1 MLILQNMQ
9 TRRLSDIIN
18 ARNMLTDV
26 EFLERELTKWLHSPQ
41 RVMMIKGDD
50 YYNYGHDITH
60 KQRTIIGE
68 GGKPFT
74 DTNLPCN
81 KFIDNQYANM
91 VDQKV
96 NYLLSK
102 PLTFKTDDKAYND
115 ALHTVFNKSF
125 HKLLKNLGKDVYNG
139 GIGWLYPY
147 YDENGNFKIRKFKP
161 YEILPFWKDN
171 DHDELDFAVRY
182 YEVLGYEGHVEK
194 VYKFVE
200 VYDTNGIHKFT
211 YENGGLKPDYQT
223 YYFEMP
229 NLKGELIP
237 YNWDKIPLIPFKSN
251 DSELPLLQKCKS
263 LQDGINELLSNF
275 ADSMQENCSG
285 NSVLIL
291 KNYDGTDLGEFRRNL
306 SQYRAVKVRTV
317 DGADGG
323 LESLQIEVNSAN
335 YQVILSEL
343 KKALIQNCRGYDIDE
358 LKSAGSP
365 NEMTIKSI
373 FSQIDLDANE
383 LETEFQA
390 SFERLLWFVN
400 QYLRTDATT
409 DVIFDRDLMINE
421 SQVIQDINA
430 SSGLLSKRTLL
441 SQHPFVNDVDDE
453 LNEVDKEQ
461 AKELEQFGNAPL
473 VKDTNDELLEE

>member
-1 MLILQNMQ
+1 MLILQNME

-41 RVMMIKGDD
+41 RMMMIKGDD
-50 YYNYGHDITH
+50 YYNYGHDIAH
-60 KQRTIIGE
+60 KQRTVIGE
-68 GGKPFT
+68 GGKAFT
-74 DTNLPCN
+74 DVNLPCN

-161 YEILPFWKDN
+161 YEILPFWEDN
-171 DHDELDFAVRY
+171 DHNELDFAVRY

-237 YNWDKIPLIPFKSN
+237 YNWDRVPLIPFKSN

-291 KNYDGTDLGEFRRNL
+291 KNYDGTDLGEFRHNL

-358 LKSAGSP
+358 LKSSGSP

-390 SFERLLWFVN
+390 SFEQLLWFVN
-400 QYLRTDATT
+400 QYLHTDATT

-430 SSGLLSKRTLL
+430 SSALLSKRTLL

-453 LNEVDKEQ
+453 LKELDKEQ

>member
-41 RVMMIKGDD
+41 RMMMIKGDD

-358 LKSAGSP
+358 LKSSGGP

-421 SQVIQDINA
+421 SQVIQDINT

-453 LNEVDKEQ
+453 LNELDKEQ